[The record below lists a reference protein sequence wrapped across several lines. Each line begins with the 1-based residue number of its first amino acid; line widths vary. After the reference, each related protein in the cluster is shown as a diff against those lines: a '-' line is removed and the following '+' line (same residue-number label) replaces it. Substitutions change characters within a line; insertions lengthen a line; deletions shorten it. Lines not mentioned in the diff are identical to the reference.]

1 MYLHWRQQCVVTST
15 THQHGS
21 CTTHWGHHQDFL
33 KVLVHLLIRFFEFV
47 KSGAFYLLSFQ
58 KLLVPKYKDVTP
70 VLTRSRMRMQYS
82 KIQKKEK
89 NSNLGGKP
97 QLIQLRGIE
106 RTEDKF
112 LMHDDFQ
119 SSEKIVHFSKF
130 PNLYVQFQEGYTIE
144 CMQQVNED

>member
-1 MYLHWRQQCVVTST
+1 MYLHWRQQCVFTST

-47 KSGAFYLLSFQ
+47 KSGACYLLSFQ

-82 KIQKKEK
+82 KIKKK
-89 NSNLGGKP
+89 KKIKFGNKP

-119 SSEKIVHFSKF
+119 SFEKIVHFSKF
-130 PNLYVQFQEGYTIE
+130 PNLYVQVQEGYIIE